1 MKSAVLKGAGEMEVQ
16 EIPRPDP
23 VADEVLIEVKY
34 CGICGSDV
42 EIFETG
48 IFPKSSKYGHQDL
61 TDAEGMIL
69 GHEFT
74 GVVKEK
80 GDKVD
85 GWEVGDRVVVN
96 PNSFC
101 RNCHWCENSLYNLC
115 PEVNKKGIG
124 LGSPGGFAE
133 FVIVKDYMLRKLPDN
148 VSFKEGTLTEPFST
162 PLHAVNI
169 SNAGVGDS
177 AVVLGAGTI
186 GLFTVLALNIS
197 GVSPIFVSE
206 FEENKRR
213 LAEDYGAELA
223 VNPSDIDI
231 TEFLETKTEI
241 GADKVFECIGNPETF
256 KESTEIV
263 KRGGEIYII
272 GIPGESVEFFPAVW
286 IQKEIGIKTIYGYT
300 HEFDTALNIL
310 SKDEF
315 STDPIISDVVP
326 LDNIVE
332 DGFESK
338 KKSSEKIKV
347 LVKP

>member
-48 IFPKSSKYGHQDL
+48 IFPESTKYGHQKL

-69 GHEFT
+69 GHEVT

-85 GWEVGDRVVVN
+85 GWEVGDRIVVN
-96 PNSFC
+96 PNSIC
-101 RNCHWCENSLYNLC
+101 GNCYWCKNNQSNLC

-124 LGSPGGFAE
+124 LGSLGGFAE

-148 VSFKEGTLTEPFST
+148 VSFKKGALTEPLST
-162 PLHAVNI
+162 PLHTVNI
-169 SNAGVGDS
+169 SDAGMGDS
-177 AVVLGAGTI
+177 AIVLGAGTI

-197 GVSPIFVSE
+197 GASPIFVSE

-213 LAEDYGAELA
+213 IAENYGAEKSL
-223 VNPSDIDI
+223 NPSDREIA
-231 TEFLETKTEI
+231 EFLEAKTEI
-241 GADKVFECIGNPETF
+241 GPDKVFDCVGSPKTF
-256 KESTEIV
+256 KKSTEIV

-272 GIPGESVEFFPAVW
+272 GIPGESVELFPAVW
-286 IQKEIGIKTIYGYT
+286 IQKEIGIKTIYGFT
-300 HEFDTALNIL
+300 DEFETALVIL
-310 SKDEF
+310 SKDGVN
-315 STDPIISDVVP
+315 TDPIISDIVP

-338 KKSSEKIKV
+338 KKNSEKIKV
-347 LVKP
+347 LVEP